1 MNKSLKNIELAHKL
15 LEEYKG
21 NNPYIIYLRN
31 GVFAYKN
38 LTLNDFQIEFVI
50 KNHDLKPIQINK
62 IVKIADW
69 WGLKKQQDWN
79 TEFVP
84 EKLKITWY
92 LGETDN
98 VYCFYCIYRRSQEK
112 AEMVFAPKNA
122 IITDFLTPDFNN
134 LQINFLP
141 YNERS
146 GRTFQPYQEE
156 AVKFLVARKKAILAS
171 EMGSG
176 KTMAAIVA
184 ALEGKYEHILVIA
197 PASVKKTWENEL
209 SLLVPKEDIVIV
221 QGSKWNDAKF
231 TIINYDILD
240 NFYEIPTEKVKK
252 KELDVD
258 DKGNVITTYKEKEVV
273 SRKKHIIE
281 EAMSNSQLFLSKFD
295 LIIIDEAHRLS
306 NTTSSRYK
314 IITDLIKRSNPNGIF
329 ELTGTPITNRPINF
343 FNLLKII
350 GCPIADDWK
359 GYVERYC
366 DGKSFYKKNERNAHT
381 AIFLKQKGK
390 ATWYDLSY
398 EEKDELN
405 QILERKCK
413 KIWKTDG
420 ASNLDEL
427 QERIKPFYLRRLK
440 SDFGKMVDKRV
451 KVLKYKLTSEQKD
464 SYNLVWDEYKEAQNG
479 DKTEKELEK
488 YRKITEGTILR
499 QWLSTEMVNHTI
511 DLAKKCLSTGRKV
524 VIFCSFDEELYSLR
538 DEFKD
543 ICVIHNGKMLPKK
556 KNEAVEKFQND
567 PNVKV
572 FIGNIN
578 SAGVGITLVA
588 GTVAIFNNFSWVS
601 GDNLQAEDRIHRLNQ
616 TKNVTVYYQVFKDT
630 FYEEMFEKVRGKQD
644 IIDNIIIS
652 ENDK

>member
-38 LTLNDFQIEFVI
+38 ITLNDFQIEFVI
-50 KNHDLKPIQINK
+50 KNHDFEPIQINK

-69 WGLKKQQDWN
+69 WGLKKKEDWN
-79 TEFVP
+79 TEFIP

-92 LGETDN
+92 LGETNN

-134 LQINFLP
+134 LQIDFKP

-146 GRTFQPYQEE
+146 GRTIQPYQEE

-209 SLLVPKEDIVIV
+209 SLLVQKEDITIV
-221 QGSKWNDAKF
+221 QGSKWNNAKF

-273 SRKKHIIE
+273 SRKKNIIE

-306 NTTSSRYK
+306 NTTSGRYK
-314 IITDLIKRSNPNGIF
+314 IITDLIKRSNPDGIF

-366 DGKSFYKKNERNAHT
+366 DGKSFYKNNERNAHT
-381 AIFLKQKGK
+381 AIFLKQKKK

-440 SDFGKMVDKRV
+440 SDFGKMVNKRV

-524 VIFCSFDEELYSLR
+524 VIFCSFDEELYTLR

>member
-50 KNHDLKPIQINK
+50 KNHYFEPIQINK

-69 WGLKKQQDWN
+69 WGLKKKEDWN
-79 TEFVP
+79 TEFIP

-92 LGETDN
+92 LGETNN

-134 LQINFLP
+134 LQIDFKP

-146 GRTFQPYQEE
+146 GRTIQPYQEE

-209 SLLVPKEDIVIV
+209 SLLVQKEDITIV
-221 QGSKWNDAKF
+221 QGSKWNNAKF

-273 SRKKHIIE
+273 SRKKNIIE

-306 NTTSSRYK
+306 NTTSGRYK
-314 IITDLIKRSNPNGIF
+314 IITDLIKRSNPDGIF

-381 AIFLKQKGK
+381 AIFLKQKKK

-440 SDFGKMVDKRV
+440 SDFGKMVNKRV

-524 VIFCSFDEELYSLR
+524 VIFCSFDEELYTLR

-644 IIDNIIIS
+644 IIDNIIVS

>member
-50 KNHDLKPIQINK
+50 KNHDFEPIQINK

-69 WGLKKQQDWN
+69 WGLKKKEDWN
-79 TEFVP
+79 TEFIP

-92 LGETDN
+92 LGETNN

-134 LQINFLP
+134 LQIDFKP

-146 GRTFQPYQEE
+146 GRTIQPYQEE

-209 SLLVPKEDIVIV
+209 SLLVQKEDITIV
-221 QGSKWNDAKF
+221 QGSKWNNAKF

-273 SRKKHIIE
+273 SRKKNIIE

-306 NTTSSRYK
+306 NTTSGRYK
-314 IITDLIKRSNPNGIF
+314 IITDLIKRSNPDGIF

-381 AIFLKQKGK
+381 AIFLNQKKK

-440 SDFGKMVDKRV
+440 SDFGKMVNKRV

-524 VIFCSFDEELYSLR
+524 VIFCSFDEELYTLR

-644 IIDNIIIS
+644 IIDNIIVS